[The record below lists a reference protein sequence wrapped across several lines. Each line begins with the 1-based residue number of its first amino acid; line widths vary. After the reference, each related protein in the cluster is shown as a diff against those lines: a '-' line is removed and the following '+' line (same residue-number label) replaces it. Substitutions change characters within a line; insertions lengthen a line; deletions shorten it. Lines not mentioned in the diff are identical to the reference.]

1 MTLLTVLMIFIGNIL
16 GGKSVMM
23 MGLVVAAAM
32 NFSSY
37 WFSDKIVLRMDGAKE
52 LTRNEASELLQV
64 TEDLTRRGELPMPK
78 LYLIGSIAATMAGA
92 IGMIANMAQ

>member
-64 TEDLTRRGELPMPK
+64 TEDLTRRGELPMPT